1 MKNGVRDQDLSNMYA
16 HSYCE
21 KEGVF
26 ASWLFQLELGNLC
39 IYMHTN
45 MQIYI
50 NTYKQKYLACKDA
63 QTNIHTSF
71 QNSRVHTDASNSN
84 SYLQSFS
91 LLFYIPYL
99 YIPSSTYRIL
109 VPYNIIFIHLLSPM
123 MHLKYFQN
131 SFTNATTVN
140 KTIKKRSGFSSSSHT
155 PYPYPQYTHLYTS
168 YHADHS
174 RYIVK
179 YCAH

>member
-1 MKNGVRDQDLSNMYA
+1 MKNVVRDQDLSNMYA

-63 QTNIHTSF
+63 QTYTQVFRIQGSTLMLPIPIHTYRAFPCFSIF
-71 QNSRVHTDASNSN
+71 HICI
-84 SYLQSFS
+84 S
-91 LLFYIPYL
+91 LLPHIESWFP
-99 YIPSSTYRIL
+99 T
-109 VPYNIIFIHLLSPM
+109 
-123 MHLKYFQN
+123 
-131 SFTNATTVN
+131 
-140 KTIKKRSGFSSSSHT
+140 
-155 PYPYPQYTHLYTS
+155 TS
-168 YHADHS
+168 YS
-174 RYIVK
+174 FICLVL
-179 YCAH
+179 